1 MNLNINEKKFAM
13 NSVAVLSVV
22 LTLFVFIK
30 FVDAVSD
37 LGRGDNNPFSTIT
50 VSGSG
55 EAFAIPDV
63 ALINFTITNDGESVK
78 EAQDKTTEAIALN
91 LKSIRDLGI
100 LDKDIKTTS
109 YTSTPKYSGVPCTYY
124 SCRYNEQKII
134 GYTVSESI
142 EVKLHDTSMTGAVLA
157 LLGENGV
164 TLVYGPNYAIDDED
178 AVQALAR
185 ANAIDMAKEKAKIL
199 AKDLDVKLVQIVS
212 FQENGEMP
220 YNYMG
225 NDSFMA
231 MEKDASS
238 IPEVPL
244 GENKFTS
251 SVSIT
256 YEIR

>member
-1 MNLNINEKKFAM
+1 MNLNIDEKKFAM

-30 FVDAVSD
+30 FVDAVSN
-37 LGRGDNNPFSTIT
+37 LRRGENSPFSTIT
-50 VSGSG
+50 VSGTG

-63 ALINFTITNDGESVK
+63 ALISFTVTNEGESVK
-78 EAQDKTTEAIALN
+78 EAQDKTTEAVATN
-91 LKSIRDLGI
+91 LKGIRDLGI

-109 YTSTPKYSGVPCTYY
+109 YTSSPKYSGTPCTYY
-124 SCRYNEQKII
+124 YCRDNDQKII

-164 TLVYGPNYAIDDED
+164 SLVYGPNYTIDDED
-178 AVQALAR
+178 AVQAIAR
-185 ANAIDMAKEKAKIL
+185 ANAIEMAKEKAKVL
-199 AKDLDVKLVQIVS
+199 AKDLDVRLVQIVS
-212 FQENGEMP
+212 FQEDGNMP
-220 YNYMG
+220 YDYL
-225 NDSFMA
+225 NDGFMTA
-231 MEKDASS
+231 AKESS
-238 IPEVPL
+238 DIPEVPL